1 MLNSKDI
8 PAAKS
13 IKPVSKDLT
22 IRICMGTGGLAAGS
36 REVMDAFHAA
46 LRARGLKAAL
56 IKKCVTK
63 TGCRGFCAKDVLV
76 DVIVDGAKS
85 TYQFVDPEK
94 VTRIVEQHIVSG
106 RPVEDW
112 LVGPEYYAFHNR
124 ETKVLL
130 KQCGEI
136 DPEDIHAYI
145 AIGGYS
151 GLEKALAQTPFEVRE
166 EIKASGLRGRGGA
179 GFPTGL
185 KWEFCSMSRT
195 AVKYLICNADEGD
208 PGAFMDRAV
217 IEGNPHSVLE
227 GMIIG
232 GYAIGAKESFIY
244 IRAEYPLAIERLK
257 IAILAAE
264 EKGFIGKNI
273 LGSGFDFQV
282 AIKQGAGAFVCGE
295 ETALIASIEGK
306 RGMPRSKPPFPVSK
320 GLWGKPTV
328 VNNVETLASI
338 PVIMLQG
345 AKWYASIGTEKS
357 KGTKI
362 FALTGNIRNTGLIE
376 VPLGISLRE
385 IIYDIGGGCAKG
397 RRFKAVQT
405 GGPSGG
411 CIPESHI
418 DMPVDYETL
427 NEIGSMM
434 GSGGMVVMDNTS
446 CMVDMAKFFLSFTK
460 NESCG
465 KCLPCRLGNKRLYE
479 ILDRITRG
487 QGKAGDIEFLI
498 SLSEDIK
505 ISSLCG
511 LGQTA
516 PNPVLST
523 IRFFRDEYEAH
534 IHEGRCPAG
543 VCKAFRKYVVNPEV
557 CKMCGKC
564 FSACPSGAI
573 TWKKKEPAVISGE
586 TCIKCGACYDVCP
599 FGAII

>member
-1 MLNSKDI
+1 
-8 PAAKS
+8 
-13 IKPVSKDLT
+13 
-22 IRICMGTGGLAAGS
+22 MGTGGLAAGS
-36 REVMDAFHAA
+36 HEVMDAFHAE
-46 LRARGLKAAL
+46 LRARGLKAAVT
-56 IKKCVTK
+56 KKCVTK

-76 DVIVDGAKS
+76 DVIMNGEKT
-85 TYQFVDPEK
+85 TYQFVNPEK
-94 VTRIVEQHIVSG
+94 VVRIVKEHIISG
-106 RPVEDW
+106 RPVKEW
-112 LVGPEYYAFHNR
+112 LVGPEYQAFHNR

-136 DPEDIHAYI
+136 DPEDIQAYI
-145 AIGGYS
+145 AIGGYG

-166 EIKASGLRGRGGA
+166 EVKASGLRGRGGA

-185 KWEFCSMSRT
+185 KWEFCRMARG

-217 IEGNPHSVLE
+217 IEGNPHSVIE

-232 GYAIGAKESFIY
+232 GYAIGAKEGFIY

-257 IAILAAE
+257 IAISAAE
-264 EKGFIGKNI
+264 HEGFIGKNI
-273 LGSGFDFQV
+273 NGSGFDFNIS
-282 AIKQGAGAFVCGE
+282 IKQGAGAFVCGE

-306 RGMPRSKPPFPVSK
+306 RGMPRSKPPFPVSR

-362 FALTGNIRNTGLIE
+362 FALTGNIMNTGLIE

-446 CMVDMAKFFLSFTK
+446 CMVDMAKFFLSFTTK
-460 NESCG
+460 ESCG

-479 ILDRITRG
+479 ILDRIT
-487 QGKAGDIEFLI
+487 QGKGKQGDIEFLL

-534 IHEGRCPAG
+534 IFEGRCPAG
-543 VCKAFRKYVVNPEV
+543 VCKALRTYMINPEV

-564 FSACPSGAI
+564 FKACPSAAI
-573 TWKKKEPAVISGE
+573 AWKKKNPAVLNKE
-586 TCIKCGACYDVCP
+586 KCIKCGTCYEICP